1 MGKLLSREA
10 VRQLTLNEEIQRPAQ
25 AIGKLVSVENA
36 NCLQHPLTLQDAT
49 RQISQSI

>member
-36 NCLQHPLTLQDAT
+36 NCLLARIGRARSSLV
-49 RQISQSI
+49 

>member
-1 MGKLLSREA
+1 

-36 NCLQHPLTLQDAT
+36 NCLLARTGRARGSLV
-49 RQISQSI
+49 